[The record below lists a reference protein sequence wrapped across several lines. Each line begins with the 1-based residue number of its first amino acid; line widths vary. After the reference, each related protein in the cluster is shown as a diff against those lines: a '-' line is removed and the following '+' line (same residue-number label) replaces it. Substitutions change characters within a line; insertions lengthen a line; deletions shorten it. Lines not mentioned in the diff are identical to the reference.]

1 MMENYTDVLFCLE
14 TLLSTQ
20 SLCEMSTEFNMWWPK
35 TTLRRLKRNIEET
48 RGRIFWGM
56 AMKYHHILVFM
67 ISLLLENGLLRGTRS
82 KHPMFLVD
90 LGKFGKNGMLG
101 FLGPIK
107 VGVD

>member
-1 MMENYTDVLFCLE
+1 MMENYTDVLVALE

-48 RGRIFWGM
+48 RGED
-56 AMKYHHILVFM
+56 ILGHQSLTGEWFAQRYKVKTPYVF
-67 ISLLLENGLLRGTRS
+67 GR
-82 KHPMFLVD
+82 
-90 LGKFGKNGMLG
+90 LGQIWKNGMLG